1 MPLASTTRWLLNKQ
15 PVLLKNESFM
25 KQADYLK
32 ACIPKLRLFVL
43 NRTRNTDLTDEVVQ
57 ETLLR
62 TYHSTNL
69 SNIQNPLAYMVT
81 VAKTVLFDHWKSQP
95 QTEPD
100 VSLETLV
107 DPTMPIEEQYLE
119 DEKIKILANVL
130 QNMPGLRQKVF
141 KMRRLDG
148 MSRKEIANEL
158 GISIEAVKKHI
169 NRAMVE
175 LTICA
180 EKNDWKF

>member
-1 MPLASTTRWLLNKQ
+1 
-15 PVLLKNESFM
+15 M
-25 KQADYLK
+25 KQTDYLK
-32 ACIPKLRLFVL
+32 AYIPKLRLFVL
-43 NRTRNTDLTDEVVQ
+43 NRTRNTDLADDIVQ

-62 TYHSTNL
+62 TCHSSNL
-69 SNIQNPLAYMVT
+69 SSIKNPLAYMVT
-81 VAKTVLFDHWKSQP
+81 VSKTVLFDHWKSQP
-95 QTEPD
+95 KTEPD

-107 DPTMPIEEQYLE
+107 DPIMPIEDQYLE
-119 DEKIKILANVL
+119 GEKIKILANVL
-130 QNMPGLRQKVF
+130 QNMPALRQKVF

-148 MSRKEIANEL
+148 MSREEIANEL
-158 GISIEAVKKHI
+158 DISVEAVKKHI